1 MTEYQEQLLLKSL
14 SGTISSEELKTLT
27 VWLNQSEENK
37 KLANDFTIL
46 WKHSS
51 KKDTLQENFQTK
63 EEWEK
68 LEAAIQKMEM
78 PQGKEI
84 ALKRQVP
91 WLKIAASVT
100 LMAVCSALLYVLF
113 FSQETILKESHD
125 SIVEVV
131 LPDGSEVWLN
141 RNSRLTYQDNFNE
154 ENRLLKL
161 EGEAFF
167 DVRKDP
173 QKPFVIQTGKAKVE
187 VLGTSFNVEAY
198 AGSAETEIFVV
209 TGLVSFSG
217 LSDSK
222 GITVKP
228 GEAGVL
234 KNKNLSL
241 ISQGKQLNAL
251 AWKEKRLIF
260 KKTAL
265 SDVVKAL
272 EEYFNVDIEVKNK
285 NALRCRFTGSFD
297 KPSLSEIIEALGVS
311 LDLNIVEQR
320 DSVYVVEGNGC

>member
-1 MTEYQEQLLLKSL
+1 
-14 SGTISSEELKTLT
+14 
-27 VWLNQSEENK
+27 
-37 KLANDFTIL
+37 
-46 WKHSS
+46 
-51 KKDTLQENFQTK
+51 
-63 EEWEK
+63 
-68 LEAAIQKMEM
+68 
-78 PQGKEI
+78 
-84 ALKRQVP
+84 
-91 WLKIAASVT
+91 
-100 LMAVCSALLYVLF
+100 LLYVLF

-125 SIVEVV
+125 TIVEVV

-173 QKPFVIQTGKAKVE
+173 KKPFVIQTGKAQVE

-209 TGLVSFSG
+209 TGLVSFSS

-222 GITVKP
+222 GITIKP

-234 KNKNLSL
+234 KNQNLSL
-241 ISQGKQLNAL
+241 ISHGGQLNAL

-272 EEYFNVDIEVKNK
+272 EEYFNVNIEIRNK

-311 LDLNIVEQR
+311 LDLSIVEQR
-320 DSVYVVEGNGC
+320 HSVYVVEGNGC